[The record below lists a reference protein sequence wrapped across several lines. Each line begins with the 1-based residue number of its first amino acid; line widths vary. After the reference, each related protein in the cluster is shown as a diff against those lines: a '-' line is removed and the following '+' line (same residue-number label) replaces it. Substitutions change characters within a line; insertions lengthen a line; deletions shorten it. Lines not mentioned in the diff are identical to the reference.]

1 MWQGHAHRA
10 SATGAHP
17 SDGLVCCA
25 SAARA
30 RALGVS
36 CLCEAGLVLCLARG
50 LLGACVAL

>member
-1 MWQGHAHRA
+1 MVQGHAQRA

-30 RALGVS
+30 RAGVS
-36 CLCEAGLVLCLARG
+36 CLCEAGLVLRLARG